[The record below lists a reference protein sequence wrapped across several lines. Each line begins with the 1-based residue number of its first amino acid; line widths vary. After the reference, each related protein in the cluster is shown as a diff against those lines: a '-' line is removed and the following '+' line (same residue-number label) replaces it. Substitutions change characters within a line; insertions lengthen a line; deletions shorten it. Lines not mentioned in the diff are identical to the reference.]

1 MTKKQK
7 SKKEKKTN
15 IPVQTM
21 ARPRLEQLLT
31 HRQRGDLQDKEFI
44 GSIEALM
51 GEIGREAVLNALVS
65 LLDGATPEQK
75 EALMIAIPKLGNA
88 GTIKHL
94 WHLVRRSKLSA
105 GGKMTALVIL
115 KEMGEEVNL
124 DDPGEYFSWRDLK
137 HSDLSEIEN
146 MGRFA
151 LRALSKELQ
160 KLDTADDV
168 EAFMLRSEELL
179 PAGSK
184 VGVKLTQ
191 IEALIEMGDSGA
203 ADMLSAIVATTTDSQ
218 EREAARRGLLKLS
231 AQRVF
236 PQSEV
241 IKSLRNEPF
250 HSAYSTD
257 PAHPWQ
263 QGVIIVWERPH
274 QTVQALV
281 FLRDFGSPWK
291 GAIKDLFP
299 TYSMPWAKLKR
310 EMIDR
315 TKGLD
320 AEYRRVTYSRAR
332 QFILDAIEANR
343 KNRVKFPPEYEKYLY
358 LLERR
363 IINPSAEAVAYAEQV
378 DAQTVD
384 EWGELAGEPVR
395 GMEII
400 GPGGKPIP
408 IIGMGDLD
416 DFEGEEYQLTLD
428 DLLDEVE
435 QFYYADEVEEEAFVE
450 EVDESEEEEEEEELI
465 PYHWMVDYLTT
476 RHNEGMDPEELSDR
490 WDNLTEFIFYLDG
503 LDHEPPETL
512 TDLQG
517 YHLSEFITDYWAE
530 TIWAGENTTVG
541 EKEFII
547 DSIQDL
553 YEYLA
558 EQGHVPTDIVKRIN
572 DAAAILFKQRNKL
585 TPISR

>member
-1 MTKKQK
+1 
-7 SKKEKKTN
+7 
-15 IPVQTM
+15 M

-31 HRQRGDLQDKEFI
+31 RRQHGELADKEFI
-44 GSIEALM
+44 GSIETLM
-51 GEIGREAVLNALVS
+51 GEIGHEAVLNALVG

-75 EALMIAIPKLGNA
+75 EALMVAIPKLGNA
-88 GTIKHL
+88 DTIKHL
-94 WHLVRRSKLSA
+94 WHLVRRSKLSV

-124 DDPGEYFSWRDLK
+124 EDPGEYISWRDIK
-137 HSDLSEIEN
+137 HSDLSEIQN
-146 MGRFA
+146 MGQFA

-168 EAFMLRSEELL
+168 EAFMLRTDELL

-191 IEALIEMGDSGA
+191 IEGLIQMGDSAA
-203 ADMLSAIVATTTDSQ
+203 ADMLSAMVATTTDSQ
-218 EREAARRGLLKLS
+218 VREAARQGLLKLS

-241 IKSLRNEPF
+241 IRSLRNEPF

-257 PAHPWQ
+257 PTHPWQ
-263 QGVIIVWERPH
+263 QGVIMVWERP
-274 QTVQALV
+274 QNTVQALV

-299 TYSMPWAKLKR
+299 TYSMPWSKFKR
-310 EMIDR
+310 EMLDR
-315 TKGLD
+315 AEGTE
-320 AEYRRVTYSRAR
+320 AEYRRVTYGRAR
-332 QFILDAIEANR
+332 KFILDAIEANR

-363 IINPSAEAVAYAEQV
+363 IINPSPEAVAYAEQV

-384 EWGELAGEPVR
+384 EWGELADEPVR

-400 GPGGKPIP
+400 GPGGKPIS
-408 IIGMGDLD
+408 IFEMDDLE
-416 DFEGEEYQLTLD
+416 DFEDEQYELTLD

-435 QFYYADEVEEEAFVE
+435 QFYLGDSDEEEVFVE
-450 EVDESEEEEEEEELI
+450 EANESEDEEGEEEELI
-465 PYHWMVDYLTT
+465 PYDWMVDYLTT
-476 RHNEGMDPEELSDR
+476 RHNEGMDPEELGDR
-490 WDNLTEFIFYLDG
+490 WDNLTEFIFYLD
-503 LDHEPPETL
+503 DPDYEPPETL
-512 TDLQG
+512 ADLQG
-517 YHLSEFITDYWAE
+517 YHLSEFITDYWDDNILEAE
-530 TIWAGENTTVG
+530 TTTVE

-547 DSIQDL
+547 ASIQDL

-558 EQGHVPTDIVKRIN
+558 ERGHVPADVAKRVN
-572 DAAAILFKQRNKL
+572 AAAAALFKRRNKV